1 MQQAPCFFLILET
14 SISKGIKPAFL
25 IDLGAVFAD
34 AVFVMVAFLGTKS
47 LLADIKDNPN
57 LYILGG
63 VLLMVYAIISAIT
76 TIRKKEEI
84 IENDPI
90 EPKGFLLVS
99 YFIKGF
105 FLNIINVGT
114 FLFWLGLL
122 VSIAPTLELE
132 TSRIIVFFSTVMLG
146 YLILGFVKI
155 VLAKQLSKTLTPPV
169 IYKIRLS
176 VCAFVGRLW
185 DLFYLSRRLCAR
197 ARRLI
202 TFDKSMEVNKEAPS
216 GFEPL
221 YKLLQSSA

>member
-1 MQQAPCFFLILET
+1 MVSCAIVYILEIFPLT
-14 SISKGIKPAFL
+14 L
-25 IDLGAVFAD
+25 I
-34 AVFVMVAFLGTKS
+34 VAKS
-47 LLADIKDNPN
+47 GVEFW
-57 LYILGG
+57 ILKQTTPCP
-63 VLLMVYAIISAIT
+63 VYATISAIT

-84 IENDPI
+84 IENEPI
-90 EPKGFLLVS
+90 EPKGFHLFA

-155 VLAKQLSKTLTPPV
+155 VLAKQLSKTLTPSV

-176 VCAFVGRLW
+176 VCVLLVVFGIYFIYQGV
-185 DLFYLSRRLCAR
+185 Y
-197 ARRLI
+197 
-202 TFDKSMEVNKEAPS
+202 AP
-216 GFEPL
+216 EPDV
-221 YKLLQSSA
+221 LLPSINQWK

>member
-1 MQQAPCFFLILET
+1 MNDILSALPFSVLLIFATGPLFFLILET

-34 AVFVMVAFLGTKS
+34 AVFVLVAFLGTKS

-84 IENDPI
+84 TENEPI
-90 EPKGFLLVS
+90 EPKGFRLFS

-146 YLILGFVKI
+146 YLILGFIKI
-155 VLAKQLSKTLTPPV
+155 VLAKQLSKTLTPTV

-176 VCAFVGRLW
+176 VCVLLVVFGIYFIYQGV
-185 DLFYLSRRLCAR
+185 Y
-197 ARRLI
+197 
-202 TFDKSMEVNKEAPS
+202 AP
-216 GFEPL
+216 EPDV
-221 YKLLQSSA
+221 LLPSINQWK

>member
-1 MQQAPCFFLILET
+1 MNDILSALPFSVLLIFATGPLFFLILET

-34 AVFVMVAFLGTKS
+34 AVFILVAFLGTKS

-84 IENDPI
+84 IENEPI
-90 EPKGFLLVS
+90 EPKGFRLFS

-114 FLFWLGLL
+114 FLFWLGLF

-132 TSRIIVFFSTVMLG
+132 TSRIIVFFSTVMIG

-176 VCAFVGRLW
+176 VCVLLVIFGIYFIYQGVYAQEPDVL
-185 DLFYLSRRLCAR
+185 L
-197 ARRLI
+197 
-202 TFDKSMEVNKEAPS
+202 PS
-216 GFEPL
+216 INQW
-221 YKLLQSSA
+221 K

>member
-1 MQQAPCFFLILET
+1 MNDILSALPFSVLLIFATGPLFFLILET

-34 AVFVMVAFLGTKS
+34 AVFVLVAFLGTKS

-84 IENDPI
+84 IENEPI
-90 EPKGFLLVS
+90 EPKGFRLFS

-146 YLILGFVKI
+146 YLILGFIKI
-155 VLAKQLSKTLTPPV
+155 VLAKQLSKTLTPTV

-176 VCAFVGRLW
+176 VCVLLVAFGIYFIYQGV
-185 DLFYLSRRLCAR
+185 Y
-197 ARRLI
+197 
-202 TFDKSMEVNKEAPS
+202 AP
-216 GFEPL
+216 EPDV
-221 YKLLQSSA
+221 LLPSINQWK

>member
-1 MQQAPCFFLILET
+1 MNDILSALPFSVLLIFATGPLFFLILET

-34 AVFVMVAFLGTKS
+34 AVFVLVAFLGTKS

-84 IENDPI
+84 IENEPI
-90 EPKGFLLVS
+90 EPKGFRLFS

-132 TSRIIVFFSTVMLG
+132 TSRIIVFFSTVMIG
-146 YLILGFVKI
+146 YLILGFIKI
-155 VLAKQLSKTLTPPV
+155 VLAKQLSKTLTPTV

-176 VCAFVGRLW
+176 VCVLLVVFGIYFIYQGVYAQEPDVL
-185 DLFYLSRRLCAR
+185 L
-197 ARRLI
+197 
-202 TFDKSMEVNKEAPS
+202 PS
-216 GFEPL
+216 INQW
-221 YKLLQSSA
+221 K

>member
-1 MQQAPCFFLILET
+1 MNDILSALPFSVLLIFATGPLFFLILET

-34 AVFVMVAFLGTKS
+34 AVFVLVAFLGTKS

-84 IENDPI
+84 IENEPI
-90 EPKGFLLVS
+90 EPKGFRLFS

-132 TSRIIVFFSTVMLG
+132 TSRIIVFFSTVMIG
-146 YLILGFVKI
+146 YLILGFIKI
-155 VLAKQLSKTLTPPV
+155 VLAKQLSKTLTPNV

-176 VCAFVGRLW
+176 VCVLLVVFGIYFIYQGVYVPEPDVL
-185 DLFYLSRRLCAR
+185 L
-197 ARRLI
+197 
-202 TFDKSMEVNKEAPS
+202 PS
-216 GFEPL
+216 INQW
-221 YKLLQSSA
+221 K

>member
-1 MQQAPCFFLILET
+1 MNDVLSALPFSVLLIFATGPLFFLILET

-34 AVFVMVAFLGTKS
+34 AVFVLVAFLGTKS

-57 LYILGG
+57 LFILGG
-63 VLLMVYAIISAIT
+63 VLLLVYAIISAIT

-84 IENDPI
+84 IENESI
-90 EPKGFLLVS
+90 EPKGFRLFA
-99 YFIKGF
+99 YFVKGF

-122 VSIAPTLELE
+122 VSIAPTLDLE

-146 YLILGFVKI
+146 YLILGFIKI

-169 IYKIRLS
+169 IYKTRLF
-176 VCAFVGRLW
+176 VCVLLVIFGIYFIYQGV
-185 DLFYLSRRLCAR
+185 Y
-197 ARRLI
+197 
-202 TFDKSMEVNKEAPS
+202 AP
-216 GFEPL
+216 EPDI
-221 YKLLQSSA
+221 LLPSINQWK

>member
-1 MQQAPCFFLILET
+1 MNDVLSALPFSVLLIFATGPLFFLILET

-34 AVFVMVAFLGTKS
+34 AVFVLVAFLGTKS

-57 LYILGG
+57 LFILGG
-63 VLLMVYAIISAIT
+63 VLLLVYAIISAIT

-84 IENDPI
+84 IENESI
-90 EPKGFLLVS
+90 EPKGFRLFA
-99 YFIKGF
+99 YFVKGF

-122 VSIAPTLELE
+122 VSIAPTLDLE

-146 YLILGFVKI
+146 YLILGFIKI

-169 IYKIRLS
+169 IYKTRLF
-176 VCAFVGRLW
+176 VCVLLVIFGIYFIYQGV
-185 DLFYLSRRLCAR
+185 Y
-197 ARRLI
+197 
-202 TFDKSMEVNKEAPS
+202 AP
-216 GFEPL
+216 EPDI
-221 YKLLQSSA
+221 LLPPINQWK

>member
-1 MQQAPCFFLILET
+1 MNDILSALPFSVLLIFATGPLFFLILET

-34 AVFVMVAFLGTKS
+34 AVFVLVAFLGTKS

-84 IENDPI
+84 IENEPI
-90 EPKGFLLVS
+90 EPKGFRLFS

-132 TSRIIVFFSTVMLG
+132 TNRIIVFFSTVMLG
-146 YLILGFVKI
+146 YLILGFIKI
-155 VLAKQLSKTLTPPV
+155 VLAKQLSKTLTPTV

-176 VCAFVGRLW
+176 VCVLLVVFGIYFIYQGVYVPEPDVL
-185 DLFYLSRRLCAR
+185 L
-197 ARRLI
+197 
-202 TFDKSMEVNKEAPS
+202 PS
-216 GFEPL
+216 INQW
-221 YKLLQSSA
+221 K

>member
-1 MQQAPCFFLILET
+1 MNDILSALPFSVLLIFATGPLFFLILET

-34 AVFVMVAFLGTKS
+34 AVFVLVAFLGTKS

-84 IENDPI
+84 IENEPI
-90 EPKGFLLVS
+90 EPKGFRLFS

-146 YLILGFVKI
+146 YLILGFIKI
-155 VLAKQLSKTLTPPV
+155 VLAKQLSKTLTPTV

-176 VCAFVGRLW
+176 VCVLLVVFGIYFIYQGV
-185 DLFYLSRRLCAR
+185 Y
-197 ARRLI
+197 
-202 TFDKSMEVNKEAPS
+202 AP
-216 GFEPL
+216 EPDF
-221 YKLLQSSA
+221 LLPSINQWK

>member
-1 MQQAPCFFLILET
+1 MNDVLSALPFSFLLIFATGPLFFLILET

-34 AVFVMVAFLGTKS
+34 AVFVLVAFLGTKS

-63 VLLMVYAIISAIT
+63 VLLMVYAIISAII

-84 IENDPI
+84 IENEPI
-90 EPKGFLLVS
+90 QIKGFHLFT

-114 FLFWLGLL
+114 FLFWLGLF

-132 TSRIIVFFSTVMLG
+132 PKRIIIFFSTVIFG

-155 VLAKQLSKTLTPPV
+155 ILAKQLSNTLTPAV
-169 IYKIRLS
+169 IYKIRLL
-176 VCAFVGRLW
+176 VCIFLVAFGIYFIYQGLYNQQSDVL
-185 DLFYLSRRLCAR
+185 L
-197 ARRLI
+197 
-202 TFDKSMEVNKEAPS
+202 PS
-216 GFEPL
+216 INQW
-221 YKLLQSSA
+221 K

>member
-1 MQQAPCFFLILET
+1 MNDVLSALPFSVLLIFATGPLFFLILET

-34 AVFVMVAFLGTKS
+34 AVFVLAAFLGTKS

-84 IENDPI
+84 IENEPI
-90 EPKGFLLVS
+90 EPKGFHLFS

-146 YLILGFVKI
+146 YLILGFIKI

-169 IYKIRLS
+169 IYKIRLL
-176 VCAFVGRLW
+176 VCVLLVIFGIYFIYQGVYAPEPDVL
-185 DLFYLSRRLCAR
+185 LPS
-197 ARRLI
+197 I
-202 TFDKSMEVNKEAPS
+202 NKW
-216 GFEPL
+216 
-221 YKLLQSSA
+221 K

>member
-1 MQQAPCFFLILET
+1 MNDILSALPFSVLLIFATGPLFFLILET
-14 SISKGIKPAFL
+14 SISKGIEPAFL

-34 AVFVMVAFLGTKS
+34 AVFVLVAFLGTES

-57 LYILGG
+57 LHILGG

-84 IENDPI
+84 IENEPI
-90 EPKGFLLVS
+90 EPKGFRLFS

-122 VSIAPTLELE
+122 VSIAPALELE

-146 YLILGFVKI
+146 YLILGFIKI
-155 VLAKQLSKTLTPPV
+155 VLAKQLSKTLTPTV

-176 VCAFVGRLW
+176 VCVLLVVFGIYFIYQGV
-185 DLFYLSRRLCAR
+185 Y
-197 ARRLI
+197 
-202 TFDKSMEVNKEAPS
+202 AP
-216 GFEPL
+216 EPDV
-221 YKLLQSSA
+221 LLPSINQWK

>member
-1 MQQAPCFFLILET
+1 MNDILSALPFSVLLIFATGPLFFLILET

-34 AVFVMVAFLGTKS
+34 AVFVLVAFLGTES

-57 LYILGG
+57 LHILGG

-84 IENDPI
+84 IENEPI
-90 EPKGFLLVS
+90 EPKGFRLFS

-146 YLILGFVKI
+146 YLILGFIKI
-155 VLAKQLSKTLTPPV
+155 VLAKQLSKTLTPTV

-176 VCAFVGRLW
+176 VCVLLVVFGIYFIYQGV
-185 DLFYLSRRLCAR
+185 Y
-197 ARRLI
+197 
-202 TFDKSMEVNKEAPS
+202 AP
-216 GFEPL
+216 EPDV
-221 YKLLQSSA
+221 LLPSINQWK

>member
-1 MQQAPCFFLILET
+1 
-14 SISKGIKPAFL
+14 
-25 IDLGAVFAD
+25 
-34 AVFVMVAFLGTKS
+34 
-47 LLADIKDNPN
+47 
-57 LYILGG
+57 
-63 VLLMVYAIISAIT
+63 MVYAIISAIT

-84 IENDPI
+84 IENEPI
-90 EPKGFLLVS
+90 ELKGFRLFS

-146 YLILGFVKI
+146 YLILGFIKI

-176 VCAFVGRLW
+176 VCVLLVIFGIYFIYQGV
-185 DLFYLSRRLCAR
+185 Y
-197 ARRLI
+197 
-202 TFDKSMEVNKEAPS
+202 AP
-216 GFEPL
+216 EPDV
-221 YKLLQSSA
+221 LLPSINQWK

>member
-1 MQQAPCFFLILET
+1 MNDILSALPFSVLLIFATGPLFFLILET

-34 AVFVMVAFLGTKS
+34 AVFVLVAFLGTKS

-84 IENDPI
+84 IENEPI
-90 EPKGFLLVS
+90 EPKGFRLFS

-146 YLILGFVKI
+146 YLILGFIKI
-155 VLAKQLSKTLTPPV
+155 VLAKQLSQTLTPTV

-176 VCAFVGRLW
+176 VCVLLVVFGIYFIYQGV
-185 DLFYLSRRLCAR
+185 Y
-197 ARRLI
+197 
-202 TFDKSMEVNKEAPS
+202 AP
-216 GFEPL
+216 EPDV
-221 YKLLQSSA
+221 LLPSINQWK

>member
-1 MQQAPCFFLILET
+1 MNDVLSALPFSVLLIFATGPLFFLILET

-34 AVFVMVAFLGTKS
+34 AVFVLVAFLGTKS

-90 EPKGFLLVS
+90 EPKGFLLFS

-132 TSRIIVFFSTVMLG
+132 SGRIIVFFSTVMLG

-176 VCAFVGRLW
+176 VCVLLAIFGIYFIYQGL
-185 DLFYLSRRLCAR
+185 Y
-197 ARRLI
+197 
-202 TFDKSMEVNKEAPS
+202 AP
-216 GFEPL
+216 EPDV
-221 YKLLQSSA
+221 LLPSINQWK

>member
-1 MQQAPCFFLILET
+1 MNDILSALPFSVLLIFATGPLFFLILET

-34 AVFVMVAFLGTKS
+34 AVFVLVAFLGTKS

-84 IENDPI
+84 IENEPI
-90 EPKGFLLVS
+90 EPKGFRLFS

-122 VSIAPTLELE
+122 VSIAPALELE

-146 YLILGFVKI
+146 YLILGFIKI
-155 VLAKQLSKTLTPPV
+155 VLAKQLSKTLTPAV

-176 VCAFVGRLW
+176 VCVLLVVFGIYFIYQGV
-185 DLFYLSRRLCAR
+185 Y
-197 ARRLI
+197 
-202 TFDKSMEVNKEAPS
+202 AP
-216 GFEPL
+216 EPDV
-221 YKLLQSSA
+221 LLPSINQWK

>member
-1 MQQAPCFFLILET
+1 MNDILSALPFSVLLIFATGPLFFLILET

-34 AVFVMVAFLGTKS
+34 AVFVLVAFLGTKS

-76 TIRKKEEI
+76 TIRKKEKI
-84 IENDPI
+84 IENEPI
-90 EPKGFLLVS
+90 EPKGFRLFS

-132 TSRIIVFFSTVMLG
+132 TSRIVVFFSTVMLG
-146 YLILGFVKI
+146 YLILGFIKI
-155 VLAKQLSKTLTPPV
+155 VLAKQLSKTLTPNV

-176 VCAFVGRLW
+176 VCVLLVVFGIYFIYQGV
-185 DLFYLSRRLCAR
+185 Y
-197 ARRLI
+197 
-202 TFDKSMEVNKEAPS
+202 AP
-216 GFEPL
+216 EPDV
-221 YKLLQSSA
+221 LLPSINQWK

>member
-1 MQQAPCFFLILET
+1 MNDILSALPFSVLLIFATGPLFFLILET

-34 AVFVMVAFLGTKS
+34 AVFVLVAFLGTKS

-84 IENDPI
+84 IENEPI
-90 EPKGFLLVS
+90 EPKGFRLFS

-122 VSIAPTLELE
+122 VSIAPALELE

-146 YLILGFVKI
+146 YLILGFIKI
-155 VLAKQLSKTLTPPV
+155 VLAKQLSKTLTPTV
-169 IYKIRLS
+169 IYKLRLS
-176 VCAFVGRLW
+176 VCVLLVVFGIYFIYQGV
-185 DLFYLSRRLCAR
+185 Y
-197 ARRLI
+197 
-202 TFDKSMEVNKEAPS
+202 AP
-216 GFEPL
+216 EPDV
-221 YKLLQSSA
+221 LLPSINQWK

>member
-1 MQQAPCFFLILET
+1 MNDVLSALPFSVLLIFATGPLFFLILET

-34 AVFVMVAFLGTKS
+34 AVFVLVAFLGTKS

-84 IENDPI
+84 IEKEPT
-90 EPKGFLLVS
+90 EPKGFRLFS

-122 VSIAPTLELE
+122 VSIAPALELE

-146 YLILGFVKI
+146 YLILGFIKI
-155 VLAKQLSKTLTPPV
+155 VLAKQLSKTLTPTV

-176 VCAFVGRLW
+176 VCVLLVVFGIYFIYQGV
-185 DLFYLSRRLCAR
+185 Y
-197 ARRLI
+197 
-202 TFDKSMEVNKEAPS
+202 AP
-216 GFEPL
+216 EPDV
-221 YKLLQSSA
+221 LLPSINQWK